1 MESPL
6 RVGLIGVGKHGSRY
20 AKHINEDLP
29 EIDLIGLWRRNA
41 DEGRRQ
47 ARRYGCRYFQ
57 TYSELLTDRSIDAVV
72 VALPPALNVPVCEE
86 AAHRG
91 KHILLE
97 KPMAINVGN
106 AVRIRQAISRSGVRI
121 MISQTLRFNAAVT
134 AVKRYIPALGALH
147 SVLLS
152 QRFEPSPL
160 AWLDQRDLSGG
171 GVVLHTGVH
180 SFDLLRF
187 LTEEEIDTVSCKVD
201 RIVTRDTEDNFSA
214 IMTFK
219 KSHIIA
225 SVTGSRGTMGRNGLI
240 EVAGEHGQLIAD
252 HVHNYLYEI
261 RGMKRK
267 PIDLGDPIH
276 TVYEALKAFYQGLY
290 REVPFPVA
298 IDDGLIAVAI
308 AEACYRSAKTGKW
321 EKVLYA

>member
-20 AKHINEDLP
+20 AKHIHEDLP
-29 EIDLIGLWRRNA
+29 QIDLIGLWRRDA
-41 DEGRRQ
+41 GEGKRQ
-47 ARRYGCRYFQ
+47 AVQYGCRYFES
-57 TYSELLTDRSIDAVV
+57 YSELLSDKSIDAVV
-72 VALPPALNVPVCEE
+72 VTLPPALNLSVCEE
-86 AAHRG
+86 AACHG

-97 KPMAINVGN
+97 KPMAVNVGE
-106 AVRIRQAISRSGVRI
+106 AIRIRQAGSRSGVRI
-121 MISQTLRFNAAVT
+121 MVSQTLRFNAAVM

-147 SVLLS
+147 SILLS

-160 AWLDQRDLSGG
+160 AWLDRSDLSGG

-187 LTEEEIDTVSCKVD
+187 FTGEEVDTVSCWID
-201 RIVTRDTEDNFSA
+201 RVATRDTEDNFSA
-214 IMTFK
+214 IMTFE

-225 SVTGSRGTMGRNGLI
+225 SVTGSRGTRGRNGLI
-240 EVAGEHGQLIAD
+240 EVAGENGQLIAD

-261 RGMKRK
+261 RGMERK
-267 PIDLGDPIH
+267 PIELEDPLH
-276 TVYEALKAFYQGLY
+276 TVYEALKAFHHSLCK
-290 REVPFPVA
+290 EVPFPVT

-308 AEACYRSAKTGKW
+308 AEACYRSAETGKW
-321 EKVLYA
+321 EKVYCP